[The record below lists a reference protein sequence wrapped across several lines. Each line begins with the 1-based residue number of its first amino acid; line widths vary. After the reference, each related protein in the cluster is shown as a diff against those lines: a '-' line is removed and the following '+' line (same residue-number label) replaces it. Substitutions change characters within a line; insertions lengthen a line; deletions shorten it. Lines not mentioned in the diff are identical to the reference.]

1 MDQESRP
8 RTAELLDLAPHP
20 EGGWYRE
27 TWRAAPES
35 VPHGYPGPRAAAT
48 GIYFLLAPG
57 EESAWHRVR
66 SDEVWLWHSG
76 GPLTLLDGG
85 DTDAPADAPAAVIL
99 GPDLAAGQR
108 PQYVLRAGHWQS
120 ARPAATAE
128 VLVSCVVAPGF
139 DFADFSL
146 FSAGP
151 PALPLPGPLVSE
163 ADSLPARPDRPVP
176 PADVRGCR
184 NGPAGRIMPTM
195 SIDIIGIAAPQLDR
209 LPEVT
214 RALAAK
220 AEQNDRSA
228 DFPAEGIRVVHAA
241 GLLTATVDRRYGG
254 PGVGLADTARIL
266 SALGRGDPSVALIT
280 AMTLFAHAAQG
291 ALPTWPENVY
301 QGALD
306 ESVATPVLIN
316 ALRVEPELGTPARGG
331 LPKTMARKTEDGWAV
346 TGRKIFSTGA
356 VGLRWMAVWARTDD
370 AEPRV
375 GSFLVRNDAPG
386 ITIDR
391 TWDHLGLRASR
402 SDDVTFEETPAVP
415 ARLDTP
421 PGPALP
427 QLAWNALGLSA
438 LYLGVAAA
446 ARDWLVTFLLE
457 RTPAALGAPLATLPR
472 FQQAVGEIEAALNA
486 AGDLV
491 DALARRVDEGDGTAT
506 GHANAVKL
514 IATRAAINSVEQ
526 AVALTGNNGLTRKNP
541 LERHYRDVLCA
552 RVHTPQED
560 SITVAAGRAALG
572 L

>member
-1 MDQESRP
+1 MAQRPRP

-27 TWRAAPES
+27 TWRAAPQS
-35 VPHGYPGPRAAAT
+35 VPDGYPGPRAAAT
-48 GIYFLLAPG
+48 GIYFLLTPG

-85 DTDAPADAPAAVIL
+85 DADAPAVTPTAVTL

-108 PQYVLRAGHWQS
+108 PQRVIPAGRWQA

-139 DFADFSL
+139 DFADFTL
-146 FSAGP
+146 
-151 PALPLPGPLVSE
+151 
-163 ADSLPARPDRPVP
+163 LPADAVRTPVAEP
-176 PADVRGCR
+176 L
-184 NGPAGRIMPTM
+184 GRIIPTM
-195 SIDIIGIAAPQLDR
+195 SIGIIGIASPQLDR

-214 RALAAK
+214 RALAAN

-228 DFPAEGIRVVHAA
+228 DFPAEGIRTVHTA
-241 GLLTATVDRRYGG
+241 GLLTATVGRGYGG
-254 PGVGLADTARIL
+254 PGVGLADTARVL
-266 SALGRGDPSVALIT
+266 NALGRGDPSVALIT
-280 AMTLFAHAAQG
+280 AMTLFTHAAQSST
-291 ALPTWPENVY
+291 PTWPEHVY
-301 QGALD
+301 QAALD
-306 ESVATPVLIN
+306 ESVAAPVLIN

-346 TGRKIFSTGA
+346 SGRKIFSTGA

-386 ITIDR
+386 ITIER

-402 SDDVTFEETPAVP
+402 SDDVTFEQTPAVP
-415 ARLDTP
+415 ARLDAP
-421 PGPALP
+421 PGPAGP
-427 QLAWNALGLSA
+427 PMAWNALGLSA
-438 LYLGVAAA
+438 LYLGVASA
-446 ARDWLVTFLLE
+446 ARDWLVKFLSE

-472 FQQAVGEIEAALNA
+472 FQQAVGEIEAALNSA
-486 AGDLV
+486 NDLV
-491 DALARRVDEGDGTAT
+491 DALARRVDEGDKTAS
-506 GHANAVKL
+506 GHASAVKL

-572 L
+572 I

>member
-1 MDQESRP
+1 MVDKRRRP

-35 VPHGYPGPRAAAT
+35 VPDGYPGPRAAAT
-48 GIYFLLAPG
+48 GIYFLLGPG

-85 DTDAPADAPAAVIL
+85 GADAPADIPAAVAL
-99 GPDLAAGQR
+99 GPDLADGQR
-108 PQYVLRAGHWQS
+108 PQHVIPAGHWQS

-146 FSAGP
+146 FALTDP
-151 PALPLPGPLVSE
+151 PAPQP
-163 ADSLPARPDRPVP
+163 DSLTTQPDSPAPPTGRP
-176 PADVRGCR
+176 GGQ
-184 NGPAGRIMPTM
+184 NGLAERIMSTM
-195 SIDIIGIAAPQLDR
+195 SIDIIGIASPDLGR

-214 RALAAK
+214 RALAAR
-220 AEQNDRSA
+220 AEQNDRTA
-228 DFPAEGIRVVHAA
+228 DFPADGIRAVHAA
-241 GLLTATVDRRYGG
+241 GLLTATVARRYGG
-254 PGVGLADTARIL
+254 PGAGLADTARIL
-266 SALGRGDPSVALIT
+266 NALGRGDPSVALVT
-280 AMTLFAHAAQG
+280 AMTLFAHAGQG
-291 ALPTWPENVY
+291 ARPTWPDNVY
-301 QGALD
+301 QAALD

-331 LPKTMARKTEDGWAV
+331 LPKTVARGTEDGWAV

-386 ITIDR
+386 ITIER

-402 SDDVTFEETPAVP
+402 SDDVTFDETPAVP
-415 ARLDTP
+415 ARLDAP
-421 PGPALP
+421 PGPALA
-427 QLAWNALGLSA
+427 QMSWNALGLSA
-438 LYLGVAAA
+438 LYLGVASA
-446 ARDWLVTFLLE
+446 ARDWLITFLSE

-472 FQQAVGEIEAALNA
+472 FQQAVGEIESALNSA
-486 AGDLV
+486 ADLV
-491 DALARRVDEGDGTAT
+491 DALARRVDEGDETAS
-506 GHANAVKL
+506 GHATAVKL
-514 IATRAAINSVEQ
+514 IATRAAISSVEQ

-541 LERHYRDVLCA
+541 LERHLRDVLCA